1 MGIGEGA
8 AEVCSGLVGG
18 EVAALGLPPG
28 VGWMLGRNW
37 GLRRSQL
44 PVRKGREK
52 WVRRGQGLYPQAP
65 VAVQCLQAAEGV
77 IYLFASGVFN

>member
-1 MGIGEGA
+1 
-8 AEVCSGLVGG
+8 
-18 EVAALGLPPG
+18 
-28 VGWMLGRNW
+28 MLGRNW